1 MHRFFDD
8 AEDMARH
15 LSQAETDIMPLL
27 DLLDG
32 DGEKFKTAL
41 FIIFTRRA
49 IKENGL
55 TKERAYAII
64 DTLFDQLSGE
74 IIELNP

>member
-8 AEDMARH
+8 ADDMAQH
-15 LSQAETDIMPLL
+15 IKLAEENILPLL
-27 DLLDG
+27 ETLDG

-41 FIIFTRRA
+41 FILFTRRA

-55 TKERAYAII
+55 TKERAHAII

-74 IIELNP
+74 VVTLKT